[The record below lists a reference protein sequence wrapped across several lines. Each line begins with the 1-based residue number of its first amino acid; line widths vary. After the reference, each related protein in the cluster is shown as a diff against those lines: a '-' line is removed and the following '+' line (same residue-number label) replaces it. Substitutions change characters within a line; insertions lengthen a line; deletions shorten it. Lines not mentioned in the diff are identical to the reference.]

1 MEISDPCAGTLV
13 TRFFSL
19 SFFFL
24 LFFVPVL
31 VLFFFEFSPGGNES
45 PPEYISKLPMRL
57 FSLYKIGS
65 NEQNTG
71 GLQERSRK
79 RKTHTPTKTQGR

>member
-1 MEISDPCAGTLV
+1 
-13 TRFFSL
+13 
-19 SFFFL
+19 
-24 LFFVPVL
+24 
-31 VLFFFEFSPGGNES
+31 
-45 PPEYISKLPMRL
+45 MRL

-65 NEQNTG
+65 NEQNTR